1 MPAARAEV
9 LVNGSF
15 EGGTIGPWVTSGG
28 VNTVSLGSG
37 HATDGSSVALVAFDA
52 FFSSASGSL
61 SQSFNLASAGS
72 VDYAFQVGRS
82 ETSCGCNDVGLTFG
96 VRIDG
101 VTVSTALPA
110 FDPAGS
116 NGPSVASLLS
126 NYSGS
131 LLLAAGAH
139 ELAFDFSRSATGFG
153 RSPFFVLDGVSVVS
167 QVTAVPEPSTWAMM
181 LLGFAGVGFAA
192 YRRKRSTLTNAAA

>member
-1 MPAARAEV
+1 MRHLKKYLLASLLLTLGAMPAARAEV

-82 ETSCGCNDVGLTFG
+82 ETSCGC
-96 VRIDG
+96 
-101 VTVSTALPA
+101 TARP
-110 FDPAGS
+110 
-116 NGPSVASLLS
+116 
-126 NYSGS
+126 
-131 LLLAAGAH
+131 
-139 ELAFDFSRSATGFG
+139 R
-153 RSPFFVLDGVSVVS
+153 
-167 QVTAVPEPSTWAMM
+167 
-181 LLGFAGVGFAA
+181 
-192 YRRKRSTLTNAAA
+192 